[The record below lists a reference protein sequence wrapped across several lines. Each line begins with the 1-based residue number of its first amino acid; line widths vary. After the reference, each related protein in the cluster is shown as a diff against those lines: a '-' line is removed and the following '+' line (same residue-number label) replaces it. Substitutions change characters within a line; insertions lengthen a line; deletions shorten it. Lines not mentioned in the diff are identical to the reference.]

1 MIKSAFLLFFMVELK
16 CLNASVA
23 NDLEVSLNAHPTVKF
38 FKGFDSE
45 SNLEELKGNPNIVS
59 ITFLG
64 QAKSSEISEVLQ
76 IAGNMPALKFL
87 RFLDESVSYL
97 NTIPSE
103 LFEKVSVFTGS
114 SKPELLWRRVWKL
127 PFVA

>member
-45 SNLEELKGNPNIVS
+45 SNLEELKGDPNIVS

-64 QAKSSEISEVLQ
+64 QAKSSEIAEVLEF
-76 IAGNMPALKFL
+76 ACNMPALKFL
-87 RFLDESVSYL
+87 RFLDESGSYL

-114 SKPELLWRRVWKL
+114 SKPELSWRRVWKL
-127 PFVA
+127 PFVG